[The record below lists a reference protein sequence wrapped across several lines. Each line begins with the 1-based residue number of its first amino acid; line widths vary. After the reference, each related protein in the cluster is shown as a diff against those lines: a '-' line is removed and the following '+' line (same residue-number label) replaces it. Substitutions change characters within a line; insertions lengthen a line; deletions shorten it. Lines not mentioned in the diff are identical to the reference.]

1 MAYHLSKKK
10 KKRKIDNGNKWL
22 RGWYGFEK
30 KASKNP
36 FL

>member
-1 MAYHLSKKK
+1 MAYHIHKIKKK
-10 KKRKIDNGNKWL
+10 KKGDNGNKWL
-22 RGWYGFEK
+22 KGWYSFEK

>member
-1 MAYHLSKKK
+1 MAYKIKKK
-10 KKRKIDNGNKWL
+10 KQKKLDNGDKWEKD
-22 RGWYGFEK
+22 WYSFEK